1 MDPQPDL
8 LQRPLDKQ
16 PQTTLKQEEL
26 ADSCRLQLLL
36 ETNEREIRSLYAASV
51 LKHHH
56 KHQLYMELC
65 SGFKALQDDFVYN
78 TRLLK
83 ERDVELE
90 SLDKT
95 MTDLQTHIYQ
105 REHCI
110 DELKI
115 ALAERLS
122 ESSMLK
128 AAMRETDLEHQQELQ
143 RLRHTHDNEI
153 KDIQEKIRQLMEELE
168 SEKVEYE
175 VKIKAAKFDLDHLRT
190 ELNSEIEILKKKQK
204 SEIHAQKRSFEIE
217 ITDARQQVV
226 KRDTEINA
234 LKKTLE
240 LHKADLDGQ
249 KSICSDMEKQLR
261 KAKWEMMD
269 TNNLTAS
276 RIAELESVIR
286 LGDEEAASES
296 AKFDETVT
304 HIKQEGAHQKNMMM
318 AQIESLKI
326 QLSTMDTKMADMT
339 KGIAIE
345 QSQHQTLV
353 LSLNE
358 ELQTKKHK
366 LISLHEQFEALEST
380 LREAIINHETE
391 LDVKGKDAAH
401 LHTTISRLEADLNN
415 RCDNIKFLKNEITEI
430 SEENRK
436 LNAQFI
442 QGSNGWDI
450 KTFQEQI
457 RQQELNSNNYAKSLA
472 EKLKAAQ
479 DEIHALKTSSQ
490 GENIPIEQLD
500 HQTRL
505 NLTNENSQL
514 RAIVKSMRQEME
526 MLQFQLIEN
535 SKDEYM
541 PASPPTFRNNANIE
555 SLFVKDD
562 KICFD
567 EEDETSERYTGNR
580 GCAAPYSKPT
590 PQSDQTEAHQLQK
603 QILGL
608 QSLLA
613 LKQKL
618 IDELLD
624 SQSAAHARL
633 DSTVRKSILADT
645 GHQAKSGLY
654 DPYLNVD
661 STRRVYDE
669 SEALRRR
676 LNSSVNELRE
686 MAREK
691 DHLIDMSNSLR
702 AEMRMSGKNSVQR
715 SDRSTQTMEETLPQ
729 KTRKHI
735 HIETS
740 PSKHHQQPLLL
751 PSKHDTSSISKPAL
765 THVVTVPQRKKLH
778 VASLRSRGVR
788 NWNDKNDTSR

>member
-105 REHCI
+105 RQV

-175 VKIKAAKFDLDHLRT
+175 VKIKAAKFDLDHLRNRDT
-190 ELNSEIEILKKKQK
+190 KEKQK

-415 RCDNIKFLKNEITEI
+415 RCDNIRFLKNEITEI

-442 QGSNGWDI
+442 QDNLNC
-450 KTFQEQI
+450 KQTFQEQI

-479 DEIHALKTSSQ
+479 DEIH
-490 GENIPIEQLD
+490 
-500 HQTRL
+500 
-505 NLTNENSQL
+505 NSQL

-735 HIETS
+735 VTSVITSQKQAIQPTTATFSPPLLSNPPTHPLQHIETS

-765 THVVTVPQRKKLH
+765 SHVVTVPQRKKLH

>member
-105 REHCI
+105 RQV

-304 HIKQEGAHQKNMMM
+304 HIKQEGAHQK
-318 AQIESLKI
+318 I
-326 QLSTMDTKMADMT
+326 TMDTKMADMT

-415 RCDNIKFLKNEITEI
+415 RCDNIRFLKNEITEI

-442 QGSNGWDI
+442 QDNLNCK

-479 DEIHALKTSSQ
+479 DEIH
-490 GENIPIEQLD
+490 
-500 HQTRL
+500 
-505 NLTNENSQL
+505 NSQL

-580 GCAAPYSKPT
+580 GWAAPYSKPT

-702 AEMRMSGKNSVQR
+702 AEMRMSGKNSIQR

-735 HIETS
+735 VTSVITSQKQAIQPTTATFSPPLLSNPPTHPLQHIETS